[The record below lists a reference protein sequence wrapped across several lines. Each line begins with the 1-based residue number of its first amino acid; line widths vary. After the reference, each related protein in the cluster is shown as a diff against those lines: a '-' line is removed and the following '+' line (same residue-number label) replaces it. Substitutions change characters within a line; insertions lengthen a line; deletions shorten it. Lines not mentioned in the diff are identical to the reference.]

1 MTKAR
6 SHISFKVHYNSPS
19 TNHRHKPGIVQ
30 IRPRWQRTLS
40 GQWGWDELWDGGR
53 RGAGDEGVGLG
64 YKCCSTQTQ
73 TPKTGRRAGRAGPHL
88 CWGGLSSWCRPRALS
103 ALGDALLGWGHALC
117 GSLALPRAAGQ
128 WAPSWAKSVPLHWSR
143 LAQESSSVQHLA
155 PGQLVT
161 YVAPTGQPHPS
172 GPASCSGK
180 SQPAIPPA
188 IPPARQPSIL
198 PSCPVPGLKK
208 CPCKG
213 AAEGQQWCGRSVV
226 PHPESALG
234 SPWGPAAWLRRLN
247 LKCFF
252 LSPFCMGC

>member
-128 WAPSWAKSVPLHWSR
+128 LQAGTGVQQCPAPGTRPAGDICGSYRTAPSFRPSLLLREKPAS
-143 LAQESSSVQHLA
+143 
-155 PGQLVT
+155 
-161 YVAPTGQPHPS
+161 HPS
-172 GPASCSGK
+172 SHPT
-180 SQPAIPPA
+180 SQAAIH
-188 IPPARQPSIL
+188 SSKL
-198 PSCPVPGLKK
+198 PSP
-208 CPCKG
+208 
-213 AAEGQQWCGRSVV
+213 R
-226 PHPESALG
+226 PEEMSLQ
-234 SPWGPAAWLRRLN
+234 RR
-247 LKCFF
+247 C
-252 LSPFCMGC
+252 